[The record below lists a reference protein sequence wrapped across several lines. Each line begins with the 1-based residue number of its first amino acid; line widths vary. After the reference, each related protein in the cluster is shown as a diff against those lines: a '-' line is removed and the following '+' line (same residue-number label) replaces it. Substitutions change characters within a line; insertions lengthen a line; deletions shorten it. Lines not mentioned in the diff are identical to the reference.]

1 MAITA
6 LPALNRTASTF
17 RDDVDTF
24 FGTQLPAFSV
34 ETEAARIEINNN
46 TTIATTQAQLATTQ
60 AQLATT
66 QATAAAASALS
77 AGATIW
83 VSGTTYTAGVSKYS
97 PLDGQVYRRMIT
109 GAGTTDPSQDAVNW
123 RVVNGLTSEMIVL
136 PFNNLPS
143 MRPSLSLDFAN
154 NQIVDPRI
162 TFTRASTATRTNSKG
177 LIEAAASGVPRID
190 YDAVTGACKGLLI
203 EEQRVNLLTY
213 SEQFDNAAWI
223 KNQVTVAANA
233 TIAPDGATT
242 ADKLVESVANS
253 THSVYQGGV
262 GVVSGTTYTYA
273 VFVKAAERTKFE
285 ISFNSNSSAFADSQA
300 SFDLV
305 AVTSSS
311 ANTLSHGIRSVGNG
325 WYLCWA
331 TEAATASVNCVIE
344 LRVVAATTIYTGD
357 GVSCLSIWGAQ
368 LEAGVFPTSYIPTVA
383 SQVTRAADVASMTGA
398 NFSSWYRQDEGSFVA
413 ETLLARQAAIAG
425 TRQYTVS
432 DGATSSIGS
441 FYRGSGATGAT
452 VLVSGVT
459 QTDLAPTGV
468 IAANTPA
475 KVALAYKVNDF
486 AASGNGAAT
495 LTDTS
500 GTIPILDR
508 LHLGTD
514 LGNYLNGHVRSLT
527 YYPKRLTNAEL
538 QSLSAQ

>member
-1 MAITA
+1 MTITA

-34 ETEAARIEINNN
+34 ETEAARVEINSN
-46 TTIATTQAQLATTQ
+46 TQTATTQAQLATTQ

-109 GAGTTDPSQDAVNW
+109 GAGTTDPSQDVVNW
-123 RVVNGLTSEMIVL
+123 RVVNGLTSELIVL

-143 MRPSLSLDFAN
+143 MRPSLNLDFAN
-154 NQIVDPRI
+154 NQSVDPRI
-162 TFTRASTATRTNSKG
+162 TFTRASIATRINAKG
-177 LIEAAASGVPRID
+177 LIEVVASGVPRID

-203 EEQRVNLLTY
+203 EEARTNLLLNSATLVT
-213 SEQFDNAAWI
+213 QN
-223 KNQVTVAANA
+223 VTVSAAA
-233 TIAPDGATT
+233 HTISFYGTGTVTLSGAASGSLVGSGVYPTRSTLTFTPTVGTLTLTVAGSCTDGQLELGSFATT
-242 ADKLVESVANS
+242 V
-253 THSVYQGGV
+253 
-262 GVVSGTTYTYA
+262 
-273 VFVKAAERTKFE
+273 
-285 ISFNSNSSAFADSQA
+285 
-300 SFDLV
+300 
-305 AVTSSS
+305 
-311 ANTLSHGIRSVGNG
+311 
-325 WYLCWA
+325 
-331 TEAATASVNCVIE
+331 
-344 LRVVAATTIYTGD
+344 
-357 GVSCLSIWGAQ
+357 
-368 LEAGVFPTSYIPTVA
+368 IPTVG
-383 SQVTRAADVASMTGA
+383 SQVTRAADVATMTGV
-398 NFSSWYRQDEGSFVA
+398 NFSSWYRQEEGSFVA
-413 ETLLARQAAIAG
+413 ETLLSRQAAIG
-425 TRQYTVS
+425 STRQYTVS
-432 DGATSSIGS
+432 DNVTSSIGS

-475 KVALAYKVNDF
+475 KVALAYKANDF

-495 LTDTS
+495 VTDTS
-500 GTIPILDR
+500 GTVPTLDR
-508 LHLGTD
+508 LYLGTD
-514 LGNYLNGHVRSLT
+514 LGNYLNGHIRSLS

-538 QSLSAQ
+538 QALSTQ